1 MLLLIKEI
9 PDKTIRNMAV
19 NYCIKLKTAKDEREA
34 MDLELVHAFNWKRT
48 DEHHEFWSIIN
59 KIYTRHGK

>member
-1 MLLLIKEI
+1 MLLLIKDI
-9 PDKTIRNMAV
+9 TDYNIRLLAV
-19 NYCIKLKTAKDEREA
+19 NNCIKLKTAKDEREA